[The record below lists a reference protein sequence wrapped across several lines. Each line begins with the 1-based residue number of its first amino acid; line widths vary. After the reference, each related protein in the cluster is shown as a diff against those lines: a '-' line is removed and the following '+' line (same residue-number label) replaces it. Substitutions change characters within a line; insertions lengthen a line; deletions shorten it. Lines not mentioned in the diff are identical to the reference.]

1 MSRMKSFLKLTLLLF
16 CQGVATTDIKDSIHK
31 KNVTNNCIVFS
42 GNDCLRK
49 HKELMEIP
57 SKPMSIDVD
66 IQPVQITEVDDVR
79 NTITFTTC
87 IGLAWK
93 EIACWQ
99 TQLYQEIDEKWNDYI
114 WSPEIWIL
122 GLGDI
127 KVFETRKSYRLTRR
141 VVSGRSKYCLLRPRQ
156 LFWSP
161 CMAILQV

>member
-1 MSRMKSFLKLTLLLF
+1 MDYNFSSLPVVSRMKSFLKLTLLVF
-16 CQGVATTDIKDSIHK
+16 CQGVATTDSIEDSIHQ
-31 KNVTNNCIVFS
+31 NGTDNCIVFS
-42 GNDCLRK
+42 GNDCLGK

-57 SKPMSIDVD
+57 SKPISIDVD

-79 NTITFTTC
+79 NTITFTTW

-93 EIACWQ
+93 DNRLSTKQ

-127 KVFETRKSYRLTRR
+127 KVFETRKNYKGL
-141 VVSGRSKYCLLRPRQ
+141 C
-156 LFWSP
+156 
-161 CMAILQV
+161 